1 MKFEFQT
8 WRLFDDIHIR
18 SFFEMETGIVHLNY
32 YQNGEYTNI
41 YAPTAKPIPIMTTN
55 KANMLHF
62 ISIIFS
68 KTKAKIKFA
77 LWLL

>member
-1 MKFEFQT
+1 
-8 WRLFDDIHIR
+8 
-18 SFFEMETGIVHLNY
+18 METGIVHLNY

-77 LWLL
+77 L